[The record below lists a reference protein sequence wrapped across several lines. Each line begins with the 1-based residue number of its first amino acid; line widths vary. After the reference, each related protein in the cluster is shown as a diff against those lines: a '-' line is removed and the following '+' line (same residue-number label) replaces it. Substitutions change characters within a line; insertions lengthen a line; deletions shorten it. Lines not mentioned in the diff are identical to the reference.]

1 MTYSYQHFLDEA
13 NRAGLLSQFSRYDLD
28 TAQRNPDFGLSILG
42 LKKDYATATPEQRLL
57 INEQA
62 NRLRSSY
69 GNYTGGATGSSF
81 ISDGKLPT
89 QIDATLDTMS
99 SFPKF
104 DYAAQKP
111 EYSNPYAA
119 QQDAILQAILNRPD
133 FSYST
138 ENDPLYSSYRK
149 QYLREGNRAT
159 QDALAAASAAS
170 GGIPSSFAVNAAT
183 QAGDYYNAQLT
194 DIIPQLEQQAYG
206 RYQDEHNRDLSNLD
220 AVNGQEQLAYQKY
233 LNDLGQ
239 FNTDRGFAYN
249 TYTDEYNRL
258 LSNLSAMQGQDATDY
273 SRMMDQTALRTDES
287 RYQDT
292 LRLQQQ
298 QMQEAAKQQIID
310 NAWREVQALGSVS
323 QNAANALG
331 IPAGT
336 LTADQIYANWQMQN
350 AKSGGGSGGSSST
363 AKQSAVQGLLGRLL
377 NGDTGTDVLTGL
389 LSYGYSMDDIYDL
402 LDARGELAGSSGA
415 NTSSTMT
422 AARSLDSR
430 SSQDSA
436 PGGKYSTQTSG
447 GTPDGTVQLSVAGQQ
462 MANLLSRTRYPVS
475 TVAER
480 VESAYNSGKITE
492 ADARYLMQMVG
503 KS

>member
-1 MTYSYQHFLDEA
+1 MTYTYQQFLDEA
-13 NRAGLLSQFSRYDLD
+13 NKAGLLSQFSRYDLD
-28 TAQRNPDFGLSILG
+28 TAQKNPDFGLSILG
-42 LKKDYATATPEQRLL
+42 LKKDYAAATPEQQLL

-62 NRLRSSY
+62 NQLRSSY

-89 QIDATLDTMS
+89 QIDATLDTMG

-104 DYAAQKP
+104 DYSAQKP
-111 EYSNPYAA
+111 EYNNPYAA

-138 ENDPLYSSYRK
+138 ENDPLYGSYRK
-149 QYLREGNRAT
+149 QYLREGERAT

-170 GGIPSSFAVNAAT
+170 GGIPSSFAVGAAT

-206 RYQDEHNRDLSNLD
+206 RYLDEHNRALSNLG
-220 AVNGQEQLAYQKY
+220 AVNSQEQLAYSKY

-239 FNTDRGFAYN
+239 YNTDRGFAYG

-273 SRMMDQTALRTDES
+273 GRMMEQTALRTDES
-287 RYQDT
+287 RYQDS

-331 IPAGT
+331 VPAGT

-350 AKSGGGSGGSSST
+350 AKSGGGSGGSST
-363 AKQSAVQGLLGRLL
+363 AKQSAEQELLSRLL

-389 LSYGYSMDDIYDL
+389 LSYGYSMDELYDL
-402 LDARGELAGSSGA
+402 IDSGNDLLGSDG
-415 NTSSTMT
+415 TDEPSSMT
-422 AARSLDSR
+422 VARSLDSR
-430 SSQDSA
+430 SSQDYA

-447 GTPDGTVQLSVAGQQ
+447 GTPDGTVQLSSAGQQ
-462 MANLLSRTRYPVS
+462 MANLLSRTQYSPS
-475 TVAER
+475 SVAGM
-480 VESAYNSGKITE
+480 VESAYNRGEITE